1 MKIWHIIKQVAI
13 AAYHKDIGRHAQSL
27 SFATILSIVP
37 LTTIFLGYFAAST
50 WTKVAKTNV
59 EHLFMDNLFPK
70 VISKTFIEYINL
82 FAHNSSEIKN
92 IGLLFLIISICFLFK
107 DMEDSFAAIT
117 NKQYKKWY
125 FRIGSLLLLFIV
137 PLFVLLVLGF
147 AEWLTSISFNSLKNL
162 IVQISH
168 YGIVIKLILILSTFL
183 WFLFLYFLLP
193 HSRIKFTNLITGAIC
208 ATLGFIIS
216 QKLFSLYLEVFNSFE
231 VIYGVFSVIPI
242 FLLWIYLNWQITLY
256 GLLIAYTI
264 EIQETKDILET

>member
-1 MKIWHIIKQVAI
+1 MKIWNIIKQVGI

-37 LTTIFLGYFAAST
+37 LTTVFLGYFAAST
-50 WTKVAKTNV
+50 WTKVAKSNI

-82 FAHNSSEIKN
+82 FAHNSTEIKN

-117 NKQYKKWY
+117 NKQCKKWY

-147 AEWLTSISFNSLKNL
+147 AEWLTSISFSSIKNF
-162 IVQISH
+162 IIEVSH
-168 YGIVIKLILILSTFL
+168 YAIVIKLLLIVSTFL

-193 HSRIKFTNLITGAIC
+193 HSRIKFKNLIIGAIC
-208 ATLGFIIS
+208 ATIGFVLS
-216 QKLFSLYLEVFNSFE
+216 QKLFGLYLEIFDSFE

-256 GLLIAYTI
+256 GLLIAYTV
-264 EIQETKDILET
+264 ETYQEENIKKA